1 MCLSNEA
8 FALFLNIIGL
18 GLTTQQGDTVTVH
31 ASAGDVTWH
40 AVVDE
45 WCSAAPYAD
54 GGLPFERAAEAAPF
68 TMR

>member
-18 GLTTQQGDTVTVH
+18 GLTTQEGGVTTIH
-31 ASAGDVTWH
+31 AAQGDVTWH

-45 WCSAAPYAD
+45 WCTAAPHA
-54 GGLPFERAAEAAPF
+54 GSEPPFMAAAGKQPF
-68 TMR
+68 VLR